1 MSNVEVTN
9 LLERLKKINKEVE
22 QVNQKAVQSRGFKN
36 AQIELI
42 KADEKKLAA
51 MGIELNLDIDE
62 KGNIS
67 KERIA
72 NFVEIFN
79 QECKAKVQQAART
92 EKLVEAVKNDDYE
105 TIKALTGEDL
115 REETYELD
123 IASVKE
129 LIAKEEEELEVVKEN
144 ITKQHEEGTL
154 LGGAVVEDEVKP
166 VVDPVVEEVEESVK
180 EDLVNEEVEE
190 ETETDE
196 IGGFSFEGLNFSGV
210 EEDEEEPKEEPQEEP
225 KEEVKKSK
233 PTFSRRTTRVV
244 QEVEDSEED
253 EDDIFGSFGEMSWG
267 AEDEQEKENKTT
279 TTVDFN
285 FEASDV
291 EDNELSDKGNT
302 VNMFFS
308 GMNTTK

>member
-154 LGGAVVEDEVKP
+154 LGGAVVENEVKP
-166 VVDPVVEEVEESVK
+166 VVDEGVEPVK
-180 EDLVNEEVEE
+180 EELVNEEVEE

-196 IGGFSFEGLNFSGV
+196 ISGFGFEGLNFSGV
-210 EEDEEEPKEEPQEEP
+210 EEEEEEPKEEP
-225 KEEVKKSK
+225 KEEVKDSK

-244 QEVEDSEED
+244 QEVEDSEEE

-267 AEDEQEKENKTT
+267 AEDEQEEDTKPATT
-279 TTVDFN
+279 LDFN
-285 FEASDV
+285 FEASEV

>member
-62 KGNIS
+62 KGNIP

-92 EKLVEAVKNDDYE
+92 EKLVEAVKNDDYD

-129 LIAKEEEELEVVKEN
+129 LIAKEEEELEVVKET
-144 ITKQHEEGTL
+144 ITKQHEDGTL
-154 LGGAVVEDEVKP
+154 LGGTVVEDEVKP
-166 VVDPVVEEVEESVK
+166 VVEEESTDEEVT
-180 EDLVNEEVEE
+180 EEVEE

-196 IGGFSFEGLNFSGV
+196 IGGFSFEGLNFSNDEEV
-210 EEDEEEPKEEPQEEP
+210 EEEIKEEP
-225 KEEVKKSK
+225 KEEVKESK

-244 QEVEDSEED
+244 QEVEDSQED

-267 AEDEQEKENKTT
+267 AEDEQEEDTKPTT
-279 TTVDFN
+279 TLDFN
-285 FEASDV
+285 FEASEV

>member
-62 KGNIS
+62 KGNIP

-92 EKLVEAVKNDDYE
+92 EKLVEAVKNDDYD

-154 LGGAVVEDEVKP
+154 LGGAVVENEVKP
-166 VVDPVVEEVEESVK
+166 VVDEGVEPVK
-180 EDLVNEEVEE
+180 EELVNEEVEE

-196 IGGFSFEGLNFSGV
+196 ISGFGFEGLNFSGV
-210 EEDEEEPKEEPQEEP
+210 EEEEEEPKEEEP
-225 KEEVKKSK
+225 KEEVKESK

-244 QEVEDSEED
+244 QEVEDSEEE

-267 AEDEQEKENKTT
+267 AEDEQEEDTKPATT
-279 TTVDFN
+279 LDFN
-285 FEASDV
+285 FEASEV

>member
-62 KGNIS
+62 KGNIP

-115 REETYELD
+115 REETYDLD

-154 LGGAVVEDEVKP
+154 LGNSVVEDEVKP
-166 VVDPVVEEVEESVK
+166 VVEEEVTEEEVTEEVEE
-180 EDLVNEEVEE
+180 DNG
-190 ETETDE
+190 TDE
-196 IGGFSFEGLNFSGV
+196 ISSFSFEGLNFSN
-210 EEDEEEPKEEPQEEP
+210 DEEVEEP
-225 KEEVKKSK
+225 KEEVKEEVKESK

-244 QEVEDSEED
+244 QEVEDSQED
-253 EDDIFGSFGEMSWG
+253 EEDDIFGSFGGMSWG

>member
-62 KGNIS
+62 KGNIP

-92 EKLVEAVKNDDYE
+92 EKLVEAVKNDDYD

-123 IASVKE
+123 IVSVKE
-129 LIAKEEEELEVVKEN
+129 LIAKEEEELEVVKET

-154 LGGAVVEDEVKP
+154 LGGTAVEEVVKP
-166 VVDPVVEEVEESVK
+166 VVEEEVTEEVEE
-180 EDLVNEEVEE
+180 DNG
-190 ETETDE
+190 TDE
-196 IGGFSFEGLNFSGV
+196 LSSFSFEGLNFSNDEEV
-210 EEDEEEPKEEPQEEP
+210 EEEIKEEP
-225 KEEVKKSK
+225 KEEVKESK

-244 QEVEDSEED
+244 QEVEDSQED

-267 AEDEQEKENKTT
+267 AEDEQEEDTKPSTT
-279 TTVDFN
+279 LDFN
-285 FEASDV
+285 FEASEV

>member
-62 KGNIS
+62 KGNIP

-92 EKLVEAVKNDDYE
+92 EKLVEAVKNDDYD

-115 REETYELD
+115 REETYDLD

-129 LIAKEEEELEVVKEN
+129 LIAKEEEELEVVKET

-154 LGGAVVEDEVKP
+154 LGGTVVEDEVKP
-166 VVDPVVEEVEESVK
+166 VVEEESTEEEVTEEVEE
-180 EDLVNEEVEE
+180 DNG
-190 ETETDE
+190 TDE
-196 IGGFSFEGLNFSGV
+196 IGGFSFEGLNFSNDEEV
-210 EEDEEEPKEEPQEEP
+210 EEEIKEEP
-225 KEEVKKSK
+225 KEEVKESK

-244 QEVEDSEED
+244 QEVEDSQED
-253 EDDIFGSFGEMSWG
+253 EDDIFGSFGGMSWG

>member
-62 KGNIS
+62 KGNIP

-154 LGGAVVEDEVKP
+154 LGGAVVENELK
-166 VVDPVVEEVEESVK
+166 PVVEEVVNHVEE
-180 EDLVNEEVEE
+180 ELVNEEVEE

-196 IGGFSFEGLNFSGV
+196 ISGFGFEGLNFSGV
-210 EEDEEEPKEEPQEEP
+210 EEEEEEPKEES
-225 KEEVKKSK
+225 KEEVKESK

-244 QEVEDSEED
+244 QEVEDSEEE

-267 AEDEQEKENKTT
+267 AEDEQEEDTKPATT
-279 TTVDFN
+279 LDFN
-285 FEASDV
+285 FEASEV

>member
-62 KGNIS
+62 KGNIP

-92 EKLVEAVKNDDYE
+92 EKLVEAVKNDDYD

-129 LIAKEEEELEVVKEN
+129 LIAKEEEELEVVKET

-154 LGGAVVEDEVKP
+154 LGNSVVEEVVKP
-166 VVDPVVEEVEESVK
+166 VVEEEVTEEEVTEEVEE
-180 EDLVNEEVEE
+180 DNG
-190 ETETDE
+190 TDE
-196 IGGFSFEGLNFSGV
+196 ISSFSFEGLNFSNDEEV
-210 EEDEEEPKEEPQEEP
+210 EEEINEEP
-225 KEEVKKSK
+225 KEEVKEEVKESK

-244 QEVEDSEED
+244 QEVEDSQED

-267 AEDEQEKENKTT
+267 AEDEQEEDTKPTT
-279 TTVDFN
+279 TLDFN
-285 FEASDV
+285 FEASEV

>member
-62 KGNIS
+62 KGNIP

-92 EKLVEAVKNDDYE
+92 EKLVEAVKNDDYD

-129 LIAKEEEELEVVKEN
+129 LIAKEEEELEVVKET

-154 LGGAVVEDEVKP
+154 LGGTVVEDEVKP
-166 VVDPVVEEVEESVK
+166 VVDEGVEPVK
-180 EDLVNEEVEE
+180 EELVNEEVKE

-196 IGGFSFEGLNFSGV
+196 ISGFGFEGLNFSGV
-210 EEDEEEPKEEPQEEP
+210 EEEEEEPKEEEP
-225 KEEVKKSK
+225 KEEVKESK

-244 QEVEDSEED
+244 QEVEDSEEE

-267 AEDEQEKENKTT
+267 AEDEQEEDTKPATT
-279 TTVDFN
+279 LDFN
-285 FEASDV
+285 FEASEV

>member
-62 KGNIS
+62 KGNIP

-154 LGGAVVEDEVKP
+154 LGSAVVENEVKP
-166 VVDPVVEEVEESVK
+166 VVEEVIEPVK
-180 EDLVNEEVEE
+180 EELVNEEVVEE
-190 ETETDE
+190 NETDE
-196 IGGFSFEGLNFSGV
+196 ISGFSFEGLNFSGV
-210 EEDEEEPKEEPQEEP
+210 EEEEEEPKEEP
-225 KEEVKKSK
+225 KEEVKESK

-244 QEVEDSEED
+244 QEVEDSEEE

-267 AEDEQEKENKTT
+267 AEDEQEEEDTKPATT
-279 TTVDFN
+279 LDFN
-285 FEASDV
+285 FEASEV

>member
-62 KGNIS
+62 KGNIP

-92 EKLVEAVKNDDYE
+92 EKLVEAVKNDDYD

-129 LIAKEEEELEVVKEN
+129 LIAKEEEELEVVKET
-144 ITKQHEEGTL
+144 ITKQHEDGTL
-154 LGGAVVEDEVKP
+154 LGGTVVEDEVKP
-166 VVDPVVEEVEESVK
+166 VVTSVVEEDVEPA
-180 EDLVNEEVEE
+180 NEEVEE

-196 IGGFSFEGLNFSGV
+196 IGGFSFEGLNFSNDEEV
-210 EEDEEEPKEEPQEEP
+210 EEEIKEEP
-225 KEEVKKSK
+225 KEEVKKEVKDSK

-244 QEVEDSEED
+244 QEVEDSQED
-253 EDDIFGSFGEMSWG
+253 EDDIFGSFGDMSWG

-285 FEASDV
+285 FEESDV

>member
-62 KGNIS
+62 KGNIP

-154 LGGAVVEDEVKP
+154 LGSAVVENEVKP
-166 VVDPVVEEVEESVK
+166 VVEEVIEPVK
-180 EDLVNEEVEE
+180 EELVNEEVVEE
-190 ETETDE
+190 NETDE
-196 IGGFSFEGLNFSGV
+196 ISGFSFEGLNFSNDEEV
-210 EEDEEEPKEEPQEEP
+210 EEEIKEEP
-225 KEEVKKSK
+225 KEEVKKEVKDSK

-244 QEVEDSEED
+244 QEVEDSQED
-253 EDDIFGSFGEMSWG
+253 EDDIFGSFGDMSWG
-267 AEDEQEKENKTT
+267 AEDEQEKENKAT

>member
-9 LLERLKKINKEVE
+9 LLEKLKKINKEVE

-62 KGNIS
+62 KGNIP

-72 NFVEIFN
+72 NFVEVFN

-92 EKLVEAVKNDDYE
+92 EKLVEAVKNDDYD

-154 LGGAVVEDEVKP
+154 LGGTVVEDEVKP
-166 VVDPVVEEVEESVK
+166 VVTSVVEEDVEPA
-180 EDLVNEEVEE
+180 NEEVEE
-190 ETETDE
+190 ETETDD
-196 IGGFSFEGLNFSGV
+196 IGGFSFEGLNFSNDEEV
-210 EEDEEEPKEEPQEEP
+210 EEEIKEEPKEEP
-225 KEEVKKSK
+225 KEEVKESK

-244 QEVEDSEED
+244 QEVEDSEEE

-267 AEDEQEKENKTT
+267 AEDEQEEDTKPATT
-279 TTVDFN
+279 LDFN
-285 FEASDV
+285 FEASEV

>member
-62 KGNIS
+62 KGNIP

-92 EKLVEAVKNDDYE
+92 EKLVEAVKNDDYD

-115 REETYELD
+115 REETYDLD

-129 LIAKEEEELEVVKEN
+129 LIAKEEEELEVVKET

-154 LGGAVVEDEVKP
+154 LGGTVVEDEVKP
-166 VVDPVVEEVEESVK
+166 VVTSVVEEDVEPA
-180 EDLVNEEVEE
+180 NEEVEE

-196 IGGFSFEGLNFSGV
+196 IGGFSFEGLNFSNDEEV
-210 EEDEEEPKEEPQEEP
+210 EEEIKEEP
-225 KEEVKKSK
+225 KEEVKKEVKDSK

-244 QEVEDSEED
+244 QEVEDSEEE

-267 AEDEQEKENKTT
+267 AEDEQEDTKPTT
-279 TTVDFN
+279 TLDFN
-285 FEASDV
+285 FEASEV

>member
-62 KGNIS
+62 KGNIP

-92 EKLVEAVKNDDYE
+92 EKLVEAVKNDDYD

-115 REETYELD
+115 REETYDLD

-129 LIAKEEEELEVVKEN
+129 LIAKEEEELEVVKET

-154 LGGAVVEDEVKP
+154 LGGTVVEDEVKP
-166 VVDPVVEEVEESVK
+166 VVTSVVEEDVEPA
-180 EDLVNEEVEE
+180 NEEVEE

-196 IGGFSFEGLNFSGV
+196 IGGFSFEGLNFSNDEEV
-210 EEDEEEPKEEPQEEP
+210 EEEIKEEPKEEP
-225 KEEVKKSK
+225 KEEVKESK

-244 QEVEDSEED
+244 QEVEDSQED

-267 AEDEQEKENKTT
+267 AEDEQEEENKTT

>member
-62 KGNIS
+62 KGNIP

-92 EKLVEAVKNDDYE
+92 EKLVEAVKNDDYD

-115 REETYELD
+115 REETYDLD

-129 LIAKEEEELEVVKEN
+129 LIAKEEEELEVVKET

-154 LGGAVVEDEVKP
+154 LGGTVVEDEVKP
-166 VVDPVVEEVEESVK
+166 VVTSVVEEDVEPA
-180 EDLVNEEVEE
+180 NEEVEE

-196 IGGFSFEGLNFSGV
+196 IGGFSFEGLNFSNDEEV
-210 EEDEEEPKEEPQEEP
+210 EEEIKEEP
-225 KEEVKKSK
+225 KEEVKKEVKDSK

-244 QEVEDSEED
+244 QEVEDSEEE

-267 AEDEQEKENKTT
+267 AEDEQEEDTKPTT
-279 TTVDFN
+279 TLDFN
-285 FEASDV
+285 FEASEV

>member
-62 KGNIS
+62 KGNIP

-166 VVDPVVEEVEESVK
+166 VVDEDVEPVK
-180 EDLVNEEVEE
+180 EELVNEE

-196 IGGFSFEGLNFSGV
+196 IGGFSFEGLNFSNDEEV
-210 EEDEEEPKEEPQEEP
+210 EEEIKEEP
-225 KEEVKKSK
+225 KEEVKKEVKDSK

-244 QEVEDSEED
+244 QEVEDSQED
-253 EDDIFGSFGEMSWG
+253 EDDIFGSFGDMSWG

-291 EDNELSDKGNT
+291 ENNELSDKGNT

>member
-62 KGNIS
+62 KGNIP

-92 EKLVEAVKNDDYE
+92 EKLVEAVKNDDYD

-115 REETYELD
+115 REETYDLD

-129 LIAKEEEELEVVKEN
+129 LIAKEEEELEVVKET

-154 LGGAVVEDEVKP
+154 LGGTAVEEVVKP
-166 VVDPVVEEVEESVK
+166 VVEEEVTE
-180 EDLVNEEVEE
+180 EEV
-190 ETETDE
+190 T
-196 IGGFSFEGLNFSGV
+196 
-210 EEDEEEPKEEPQEEP
+210 
-225 KEEVKKSK
+225 EEV
-233 PTFSRRTTRVV
+233 
-244 QEVEDSEED
+244 
-253 EDDIFGSFGEMSWG
+253 
-267 AEDEQEKENKTT
+267 
-279 TTVDFN
+279 
-285 FEASDV
+285 
-291 EDNELSDKGNT
+291 
-302 VNMFFS
+302 
-308 GMNTTK
+308 

>member
-62 KGNIS
+62 KGNIP

-154 LGGAVVEDEVKP
+154 LGGTVVENEVKP
-166 VVDPVVEEVEESVK
+166 VVDEGVEPVK
-180 EDLVNEEVEE
+180 EELVNEEVKE

-196 IGGFSFEGLNFSGV
+196 ISGFGFEGLNFSGV
-210 EEDEEEPKEEPQEEP
+210 EEEEEEPKEEEP
-225 KEEVKKSK
+225 KEEVKESK

-244 QEVEDSEED
+244 QEVEDSEEE

-267 AEDEQEKENKTT
+267 AEDEQEEDTKPATT
-279 TTVDFN
+279 LDFN
-285 FEASDV
+285 FEASEV

>member
-62 KGNIS
+62 KGNIP

-154 LGGAVVEDEVKP
+154 LGGAVVENEVKP
-166 VVDPVVEEVEESVK
+166 VVDEGVEPVK
-180 EDLVNEEVEE
+180 EELVNEEVEE

-196 IGGFSFEGLNFSGV
+196 ISGFEGLNFSGV
-210 EEDEEEPKEEPQEEP
+210 EEEEEEPKEEP
-225 KEEVKKSK
+225 KEEVKESK

-244 QEVEDSEED
+244 QEVEDSEEE

-267 AEDEQEKENKTT
+267 AEDEQEDTKPTT
-279 TTVDFN
+279 TLDFN
-285 FEASDV
+285 FEASEV

>member
-62 KGNIS
+62 KGNIP

-92 EKLVEAVKNDDYE
+92 EKLVEAVKNDDYD

-129 LIAKEEEELEVVKEN
+129 LIAKEEEELEVVKET

-154 LGGAVVEDEVKP
+154 LGGTVVEDEVKP
-166 VVDPVVEEVEESVK
+166 VVTSVAEEDVEPA
-180 EDLVNEEVEE
+180 NEEVEE

-196 IGGFSFEGLNFSGV
+196 IGGFSFEGLNFSNDEEV
-210 EEDEEEPKEEPQEEP
+210 EEEIKEEP
-225 KEEVKKSK
+225 KEEVKKEVKDSK

-244 QEVEDSEED
+244 QEVEDSQED
-253 EDDIFGSFGEMSWG
+253 EDDIFGSFGDMSWG

>member
-1 MSNVEVTN
+1 MSSVEVTN

-62 KGNIS
+62 KGNIP

-92 EKLVEAVKNDDYE
+92 EKLVEAVKNDDYD

-129 LIAKEEEELEVVKEN
+129 LIAKEEEELEVVKET
-144 ITKQHEEGTL
+144 ITKQHEDGTL
-154 LGGAVVEDEVKP
+154 LGGTVVEDEVKP
-166 VVDPVVEEVEESVK
+166 VVTSVVEEDVEPA
-180 EDLVNEEVEE
+180 NEEVEE

-196 IGGFSFEGLNFSGV
+196 IGGFSFEGLNFSNDEEV
-210 EEDEEEPKEEPQEEP
+210 EEEIKEEP
-225 KEEVKKSK
+225 KEEVKKEVKDSK

-244 QEVEDSEED
+244 QEVEDSQED
-253 EDDIFGSFGEMSWG
+253 EDDIFGSFGDMSWG

>member
-62 KGNIS
+62 KGNIP

-166 VVDPVVEEVEESVK
+166 VVDEDVEPVK
-180 EDLVNEEVEE
+180 EELVNEE

-196 IGGFSFEGLNFSGV
+196 IGGFSFEGLNFSNDEEV
-210 EEDEEEPKEEPQEEP
+210 EEEIKEEP
-225 KEEVKKSK
+225 KEEVKKEVKDSK

-244 QEVEDSEED
+244 QEVEDSQED
-253 EDDIFGSFGEMSWG
+253 EDDIFGSFGDMSWG

>member
-62 KGNIS
+62 KGNIP

-154 LGGAVVEDEVKP
+154 LGGTVVQDEVKP
-166 VVDPVVEEVEESVK
+166 VVEEVTEPVK
-180 EDLVNEEVEE
+180 EELVNKEIEE

-196 IGGFSFEGLNFSGV
+196 ISGFGFEGLNFSGV
-210 EEDEEEPKEEPQEEP
+210 EEEEEEPKEEP
-225 KEEVKKSK
+225 KEEVKESK

-244 QEVEDSEED
+244 QEVEDSEEE

-267 AEDEQEKENKTT
+267 AEDEQEEDTKPATT
-279 TTVDFN
+279 LDFN
-285 FEASDV
+285 FEASEV

>member
-62 KGNIS
+62 KGNIP

-72 NFVEIFN
+72 NFIEIFN

-92 EKLVEAVKNDDYE
+92 EKLVEAVKNDDYD

-129 LIAKEEEELEVVKEN
+129 LIAKEEEELEVVKET
-144 ITKQHEEGTL
+144 ITKQHEDGTL
-154 LGGAVVEDEVKP
+154 LGGTVVEDEVKP
-166 VVDPVVEEVEESVK
+166 VVTSVVEEDVEPA
-180 EDLVNEEVEE
+180 NEEVEE

-196 IGGFSFEGLNFSGV
+196 IGGFSFEGLNFSNDEEV
-210 EEDEEEPKEEPQEEP
+210 EEEIKEEP
-225 KEEVKKSK
+225 KEEVKKEVKDSK

-244 QEVEDSEED
+244 QEVEDSQED
-253 EDDIFGSFGEMSWG
+253 EDDIFGSFGDMSWG

>member
-62 KGNIS
+62 KGNIP

-92 EKLVEAVKNDDYE
+92 EKLVEAVKNDDYD

-115 REETYELD
+115 REETYDLD

-129 LIAKEEEELEVVKEN
+129 LIAKEEEELEVVKET

-154 LGGAVVEDEVKP
+154 LGGTVVEDEVKP
-166 VVDPVVEEVEESVK
+166 VVTSVVEEDVEPA
-180 EDLVNEEVEE
+180 NEEVEE

-196 IGGFSFEGLNFSGV
+196 IGGFSFEGLNFSNDEEV
-210 EEDEEEPKEEPQEEP
+210 EEEIKEEP
-225 KEEVKKSK
+225 KEEVKKEVKDSK

-244 QEVEDSEED
+244 QEVEDSQED
-253 EDDIFGSFGEMSWG
+253 EEDDIFGSFGGMSWG

>member
-62 KGNIS
+62 KGNIP

-92 EKLVEAVKNDDYE
+92 EKLVEAVKNDDYD

-129 LIAKEEEELEVVKEN
+129 LIAKEEEELEVVKET

-154 LGGAVVEDEVKP
+154 LGDTVVEGEVKP
-166 VVDPVVEEVEESVK
+166 VVTSVVEEDVEPA
-180 EDLVNEEVEE
+180 NEEVEE

-196 IGGFSFEGLNFSGV
+196 IGGFSFEGLNFSNDEEV
-210 EEDEEEPKEEPQEEP
+210 EEEIKEEP
-225 KEEVKKSK
+225 KEEVKEEVKESK

-244 QEVEDSEED
+244 QEVEDSQED

-267 AEDEQEKENKTT
+267 AEDEQEEDTKPATT
-279 TTVDFN
+279 MDFN

>member
-62 KGNIS
+62 KGNIP

-92 EKLVEAVKNDDYE
+92 EKLVEAVKNDDYD

-115 REETYELD
+115 REETYDLD

-129 LIAKEEEELEVVKEN
+129 LIAKEEEELEVVKET

-166 VVDPVVEEVEESVK
+166 VVTPVVEEDVE
-180 EDLVNEEVEE
+180 LINEEVEE
-190 ETETDE
+190 DNGTDE
-196 IGGFSFEGLNFSGV
+196 ISDFSFEGLNFSSDEEV
-210 EEDEEEPKEEPQEEP
+210 EEEIKEEP
-225 KEEVKKSK
+225 KEEVKEEVKDNK

-244 QEVEDSEED
+244 QEVEDSQDE
-253 EDDIFGSFGEMSWG
+253 EDDIFGSFGDMSWG

>member
-9 LLERLKKINKEVE
+9 LLERLKRINKEVE

-62 KGNIS
+62 KGNIP

-92 EKLVEAVKNDDYE
+92 EKLVEAVKNDDYD

-129 LIAKEEEELEVVKEN
+129 LIAKEEEELEVVKET
-144 ITKQHEEGTL
+144 ITKQHEDGTL
-154 LGGAVVEDEVKP
+154 LGGTVVEDEVKP
-166 VVDPVVEEVEESVK
+166 VVTSVVEEDVEPA
-180 EDLVNEEVEE
+180 NEEVEE

-196 IGGFSFEGLNFSGV
+196 IGGFSFEGLNFSNDEEV
-210 EEDEEEPKEEPQEEP
+210 EEEIKEEP
-225 KEEVKKSK
+225 KEEVKKEVKDSK

-244 QEVEDSEED
+244 QEVEDSQED
-253 EDDIFGSFGEMSWG
+253 EDDIFGSFGDMSWG

>member
-62 KGNIS
+62 KGNIP

-154 LGGAVVEDEVKP
+154 LGGTVVENEVKP
-166 VVDPVVEEVEESVK
+166 VVDEGVEPVK
-180 EDLVNEEVEE
+180 EELVNEEVKE

-196 IGGFSFEGLNFSGV
+196 IGGFSFEGLNFSNDEEV
-210 EEDEEEPKEEPQEEP
+210 EEEIKEEP
-225 KEEVKKSK
+225 KEEVKKEVKDSK

-244 QEVEDSEED
+244 QEVEDSEEE

-267 AEDEQEKENKTT
+267 AEDEQEEDTKPTT
-279 TTVDFN
+279 TLDFN
-285 FEASDV
+285 FEASEV

>member
-62 KGNIS
+62 KGNIP

-154 LGGAVVEDEVKP
+154 LGGAVVENEVKP
-166 VVDPVVEEVEESVK
+166 VVEEVIEPVREE
-180 EDLVNEEVEE
+180 LVNEEVKE

-196 IGGFSFEGLNFSGV
+196 ISGFGFEGLNFSGV
-210 EEDEEEPKEEPQEEP
+210 EEEEEEPKEEP
-225 KEEVKKSK
+225 KEEVKESK

-244 QEVEDSEED
+244 QEVEDSEEE

-267 AEDEQEKENKTT
+267 AEDEQEEDTKPATT
-279 TTVDFN
+279 LDFN
-285 FEASDV
+285 FEASEV

>member
-62 KGNIS
+62 KGNIP

-166 VVDPVVEEVEESVK
+166 VVEEVIEPVK
-180 EDLVNEEVEE
+180 EELVNEEVED
-190 ETETDE
+190 ETEID
-196 IGGFSFEGLNFSGV
+196 GFSFEGLNFSGV
-210 EEDEEEPKEEPQEEP
+210 EEDEEVEEEPKEEP
-225 KEEVKKSK
+225 KEEVKESK

-253 EDDIFGSFGEMSWG
+253 EDDIFGSFGGVSWG
-267 AEDEQEKENKTT
+267 AEDEQEEDTKPATT
-279 TTVDFN
+279 LDFN

>member
-62 KGNIS
+62 KGNIP

-154 LGGAVVEDEVKP
+154 LGGAVVENEVKP
-166 VVDPVVEEVEESVK
+166 VVEEVIEPVK
-180 EDLVNEEVEE
+180 EELVNEGVEE

-196 IGGFSFEGLNFSGV
+196 ISGFGFEGLNFSGV
-210 EEDEEEPKEEPQEEP
+210 EEEEEVEEEP

-244 QEVEDSEED
+244 QEVEDSEEE

-267 AEDEQEKENKTT
+267 AEDEQEEDTKPATT
-279 TTVDFN
+279 LDFN
-285 FEASDV
+285 FEASEV

>member
-62 KGNIS
+62 KGNIP

-154 LGGAVVEDEVKP
+154 LGGAVVENEVKP
-166 VVDPVVEEVEESVK
+166 VVEEVIEPVREE
-180 EDLVNEEVEE
+180 LVNEEVKE

-196 IGGFSFEGLNFSGV
+196 ISGFGFEGLNFSGV
-210 EEDEEEPKEEPQEEP
+210 EEEEEEP
-225 KEEVKKSK
+225 KEEVKDSK

-244 QEVEDSEED
+244 QEVEDSEEE

-267 AEDEQEKENKTT
+267 AEDEQEEDTKPATT
-279 TTVDFN
+279 LDFN
-285 FEASDV
+285 FEASEV

>member
-62 KGNIS
+62 KGNIP

-129 LIAKEEEELEVVKEN
+129 LIAKEEEELEVVKET

-154 LGGAVVEDEVKP
+154 LGSTVVEDEVKP
-166 VVDPVVEEVEESVK
+166 VVEEESTEEEVTEEVEE
-180 EDLVNEEVEE
+180 DNG
-190 ETETDE
+190 TDE
-196 IGGFSFEGLNFSGV
+196 ISSFSFEGLNFGND
-210 EEDEEEPKEEPQEEP
+210 EEVEEEPKAEV
-225 KEEVKKSK
+225 KEEVKESK

-267 AEDEQEKENKTT
+267 AEDEQEDTKPATT
-279 TTVDFN
+279 LDFN
-285 FEASDV
+285 FEASEV

>member
-62 KGNIS
+62 KGNIP

-92 EKLVEAVKNDDYE
+92 EKLVEAVKNDDYD

-115 REETYELD
+115 REETYDLD

-129 LIAKEEEELEVVKEN
+129 LIAKEEEELEVVKET

-154 LGGAVVEDEVKP
+154 LGGTVVEDEVKP
-166 VVDPVVEEVEESVK
+166 VVEEEVTEEEVTEEVEE
-180 EDLVNEEVEE
+180 DNG
-190 ETETDE
+190 TDE
-196 IGGFSFEGLNFSGV
+196 ISSFSFEGLNFSN
-210 EEDEEEPKEEPQEEP
+210 DEEVEEEP
-225 KEEVKKSK
+225 KEEVKEEVKESK

-244 QEVEDSEED
+244 QEVEDSEEE

-267 AEDEQEKENKTT
+267 AEDEQEEDTKPATT
-279 TTVDFN
+279 LDFN
-285 FEASDV
+285 FEASEV

>member
-62 KGNIS
+62 KGNIP

-154 LGGAVVEDEVKP
+154 LGGTVVENEVKP
-166 VVDPVVEEVEESVK
+166 VVEEVIEPVK
-180 EDLVNEEVEE
+180 EELANEEVEE

-196 IGGFSFEGLNFSGV
+196 ISGFGFEGLNFSNDEEV
-210 EEDEEEPKEEPQEEP
+210 EEEIKEEP
-225 KEEVKKSK
+225 KEEVKKEVKDSK

-244 QEVEDSEED
+244 QEVEDSQED
-253 EDDIFGSFGEMSWG
+253 EDDIFGSFGDMSWG
-267 AEDEQEKENKTT
+267 AEDEQEEDTKPATT
-279 TTVDFN
+279 LDFN
-285 FEASDV
+285 FEASEV

>member
-62 KGNIS
+62 KGNIP

-92 EKLVEAVKNDDYE
+92 EKLVEAVKNDDYD

-115 REETYELD
+115 REETYDLD

-129 LIAKEEEELEVVKEN
+129 LIAKEEKELEVVKET

-154 LGGAVVEDEVKP
+154 LGSTVVEDEVKL
-166 VVDPVVEEVEESVK
+166 VVTSVVEEDVEPA
-180 EDLVNEEVEE
+180 NEEVEE

-196 IGGFSFEGLNFSGV
+196 IGGFSFEGLNFSNDEEV
-210 EEDEEEPKEEPQEEP
+210 EEEIKEEP
-225 KEEVKKSK
+225 KEEVKKEVKDSK

-244 QEVEDSEED
+244 QEVEDSEEE

-267 AEDEQEKENKTT
+267 AEDEQEEDTKPATT
-279 TTVDFN
+279 LDFN
-285 FEASDV
+285 FEASEV